1 MSKNKPNTDQWVKC
15 IARNGNLHATAI
27 NAPLLIN
34 EARIRH
40 KLNIT
45 ETKALGETLLAALL
59 LSSTCRQGE
68 RISLSLKGDKQLQQA
83 VADSDTT
90 GAVRGFILTRKDYS
104 DPDPQLGP
112 WQNGLLSVVRLKT
125 GEKEPYTGT
134 VPIVTGHLPKDLTFY
149 LSQSEQVPSS
159 VGIAVNVDDK
169 GIVTSA
175 GGFLVQVMPG
185 ASKAEIL
192 VLENNIHEMQ
202 KIAEQVAEHAE
213 PNFLLAQVF
222 GDLGFTI
229 LSEKD
234 VRFECTCSKERV
246 SMAIQLL
253 GKAEIEDMI
262 DKDKGANVNCDF
274 CGEAYRFTKKDL
286 EDLIS

>member
-1 MSKNKPNTDQWVKC
+1 
-15 IARNGNLHATAI
+15 
-27 NAPLLIN
+27 
-34 EARIRH
+34 
-40 KLNIT
+40 
-45 ETKALGETLLAALL
+45 
-59 LSSTCRQGE
+59 
-68 RISLSLKGDKQLQQA
+68 
-83 VADSDTT
+83 
-90 GAVRGFILTRKDYS
+90 
-104 DPDPQLGP
+104 
-112 WQNGLLSVVRLKT
+112 
-125 GEKEPYTGT
+125 
-134 VPIVTGHLPKDLTFY
+134 
-149 LSQSEQVPSS
+149 
-159 VGIAVNVDDK
+159 
-169 GIVTSA
+169 
-175 GGFLVQVMPG
+175 
-185 ASKAEIL
+185 
-192 VLENNIHEMQ
+192 MQ